1 MMKKIMLV
9 LAIIMV
15 FLVNHVK
22 AEEIVIPNEAI
33 RIRVIANS
41 NSNKDQFV
49 KKEVRKELQK
59 KMVNLLKDA
68 KTIYEVRTILNK
80 NIKDFDFVVESV
92 LKKNDV
98 NLKFDVNYGLNYFPE
113 KEFKGVTYDEGYYES
128 LVVTIGEGKG
138 DNWWCVLFPP
148 LCLMEAEEENTTEVE
163 YKSFI
168 KEVLD
173 NFFKN

>member
-163 YKSFI
+163 YKFFI

>member
-1 MMKKIMLV
+1 MKKIMIC
-9 LAIIMV
+9 LAIVMV

-41 NSNKDQFV
+41 NSNHDQYV
-49 KKEVRKELQK
+49 KGEVRKELQE
-59 KMVNLLKDA
+59 KMKDLLKGA
-68 KTIYEVRTILNK
+68 KTIDEVRTILNK
-80 NIKDFDFVVESV
+80 NIKNFDFIVEKV
-92 LKKNDV
+92 LKRNNV
-98 NLKFDVNYGLNYFPE
+98 NLDFDVNYGLNYFPK

-128 LVVTIGEGKG
+128 IVVTLGEGKG

-148 LCLMEAEEENTTEVE
+148 LCLMEAEEENVDEVE